1 MDLQPNRNVGLENQL
16 QAIQLG
22 ASLYDRAQTQ
32 KRMME
37 QLQLQTA
44 DQIMR
49 QRQSDLQNKIQSNA
63 YAQALSE
70 QDAQSAEYDTFQKFN
85 EEVGTYFNDPEL
97 TSPMP
102 ALPRFRSKLFNQ
114 QATQAYQG
122 LQQYSPRAKIIKA
135 REQFD
140 KLRAD
145 SVEEMTKQGIDVF
158 DPQTGQINEEVYRTN
173 LPVIREQ
180 MKERQT
186 IKDLGTEM
194 SEEVFQLDKTIPIA
208 ERIKTARTNVE
219 TRRAE
224 RINPSERLKTDIATG
239 AVSDWQELFGTPD
252 ARTAS
257 RIKGSVMQ
265 NDWKYPQQEDG
276 RQIRGDELTA
286 RNSSK
291 LIDELNRFEQTY
303 GKGKIQNYVGIIDG
317 NVEELLRRVKTSKTD
332 EEKNA
337 YGLLQRFQKVFN
349 EEAFATSGKAVTQS
363 EGTRLKKAIG
373 DIKSNN
379 FLNDVNNF
387 ANFAAEDLWN
397 TIDSFKTKY
406 KVTPEQ
412 VKLAND
418 LVGKYNLSFTPFG
431 QQQQLTPAPSAGTA
445 PSLPAG
451 FSSSQTNQIA
461 LPTGWGIK

>member
-1 MDLQPNRNVGLENQL
+1 MADPTLE
-16 QAIQLG
+16 AFQLG

-37 QLQLQTA
+37 QLQMQAA
-44 DQIMR
+44 DQVMR
-49 QRQSDLQNKIQSNA
+49 QRQFDLQNKIQSNA
-63 YAQALSE
+63 YAQALAE
-70 QDAQSAEYDTFQKFN
+70 QEAQAAEYDIFQKFN
-85 EEVGTYFNDPEL
+85 EDVGTYFNDPEL
-97 TSPMP
+97 KSPMP
-102 ALPRFRSKLFNQ
+102 ALPRFKSKVFNQ
-114 QATQAYQG
+114 QAIQAYQG

-135 REQFD
+135 REQFEQ
-140 KLRAD
+140 LRANT
-145 SVEEMTKQGIDVF
+145 VKAMTDEGIDVF
-158 DPQTGQINEEVYRTN
+158 DPQTGQVNEEVYQKY
-173 LPVIREQ
+173 LPIIREQ
-180 MKERQT
+180 LKEKQT

-194 SEEVFQLDKTIPIA
+194 SEEVYQLDKTIPLP
-208 ERIKTARTNVE
+208 ERIKIARANVE
-219 TRRAE
+219 ARRE
-224 RINPSERLKTDIATG
+224 GRTLPSERLKTEVAAGAIA
-239 AVSDWQELFGTPD
+239 DWQELFGTPD
-252 ARTAS
+252 SRTAS
-257 RIKGSVMQ
+257 RIKGSVLQ

-291 LIDELNRFEQTY
+291 LIDELNKFEQTY
-303 GKGKIQNYVGIIDG
+303 GKGKIQKYVGIIDG
-317 NVEELLRRVKTSKTD
+317 NIEELLRRTKEAKTD

-379 FLNDVNNF
+379 FVNDVNNF

-412 VKLAND
+412 VKLANE
-418 LVGKYNLSFTPFG
+418 LVTRYKLPLAPFG
-431 QQQQLTPAPSAGTA
+431 QQRQSRPAGSTGTA

-451 FSSSQTNQIA
+451 VTPFTGSTNVSSGFIYT
-461 LPTGWGIK
+461 P

>member
-1 MDLQPNRNVGLENQL
+1 MADPTLE
-16 QAIQLG
+16 AFQLG

-37 QLQLQTA
+37 QLQMQTA
-44 DQIMR
+44 DQLMR
-49 QRQSDLQNKIQSNA
+49 QRQYDLQNKIQSKA
-63 YAQALSE
+63 YADALAE
-70 QDAQSAEYDTFQKFN
+70 QEAQDAEFDTFQKFN
-85 EEVGTYFNDPEL
+85 EDIGTYFNDPEL
-97 TSPMP
+97 KAPMP
-102 ALPRFRSKLFNQ
+102 ALPRFRSKVFNQ

-135 REQFD
+135 REQFEQ
-140 KLRAD
+140 LRANT
-145 SVEEMTKQGIDVF
+145 VKAMTDEGIDVF
-158 DPQTGQINEEVYRTN
+158 DPQTGQVNEEVYQKN
-173 LPVIREQ
+173 LPLIREQ
-180 MKERQT
+180 LKERQT

-194 SEEVFQLDKTIPIA
+194 SEEVYQLDRTIPLP
-208 ERIKTARTNVE
+208 ERIKTARANVE
-219 TRRAE
+219 ARRAG
-224 RINPSERLKTDIATG
+224 RINPSDSLKITIAND
-239 AVSDWQELFGTPD
+239 AVADWQDLFGTPD

-257 RIKGSVMQ
+257 GIKNNVMQ

-291 LIDELNRFEQTY
+291 LIDELNKFEQTY
-303 GKGKIQNYVGIIDG
+303 GKGKIQKYVGIIDG
-317 NVEELLRRVKTSKTD
+317 NLEELLRRTKEAKTD

-379 FLNDVNNF
+379 FVNDVNNF

-397 TIDSFKTKY
+397 TIDSFKTRY
-406 KVTPEQ
+406 KITREQ

-418 LVGKYNLSFTPFG
+418 LVGRYKLPLTPFG
-431 QQQQLTPAPSAGTA
+431 QQRQSTPAGSTGTA

-451 FSSSQTNQIA
+451 VTPRMNATNSTSGVIYT
-461 LPTGWGIK
+461 P

>member
-1 MDLQPNRNVGLENQL
+1 MADQSL
-16 QAIQLG
+16 QAFQLG
-22 ASLYDRAQTQ
+22 ASLFDRAQTQ
-32 KRMME
+32 QRMVE
-37 QLQLQTA
+37 QLQVQTA
-44 DQIMR
+44 DQLMR
-49 QRQSDLQNKIQSNA
+49 QRQADLQNKIQSNA

-70 QDAQSAEYDTFQKFN
+70 QEAQAAEYDTFQKFN
-85 EEVGTYFNDPEL
+85 EDVGTYFNDPEL
-97 TSPMP
+97 KSPMP
-102 ALPRFRSKLFNQ
+102 ALPRFRSKVFNQ
-114 QATQAYQG
+114 EATRAYQG

-145 SVEEMTKQGIDVF
+145 SIEEMQKQGIDVF

-194 SEEVFQLDKTIPIA
+194 SEEVFLLDKKIPLQ

-219 TRRAE
+219 ARRAE
-224 RINPSERLKTDIATG
+224 RINPSDRMKMDIATN
-239 AVSDWQELFGTPD
+239 AVDDWQELFGPADT
-252 ARTAS
+252 RTAS
-257 RIKGSVMQ
+257 RIKNGVMQ
-265 NDWKYPQQEDG
+265 SDWKYPQQEDG
-276 RQIRGDELTA
+276 RQMRGDELTA

-291 LIDELNRFEQTY
+291 LIDELNKFEQAY
-303 GKGKIQNYVGIIDG
+303 GKGKIQKYVGIIDG
-317 NVEELLRRVKTSKTD
+317 NIEELLRRTKEAKTD
-332 EEKNA
+332 EEKSA

-349 EEAFATSGKAVTQS
+349 DEAFATSGKAVTQS

-379 FLNDVNNF
+379 FINDVNNF
-387 ANFAAEDLWN
+387 ANFAAEDLWG

-412 VKLAND
+412 VKLANE
-418 LVGKYNLSFTPFG
+418 LVVKYKLPLTPFG
-431 QQQQLTPAPSAGTA
+431 RQQQAAPTAPQTTTTPAATDFRSKY
-445 PSLPAG
+445 
-451 FSSSQTNQIA
+451 NY
-461 LPTGWGIK
+461 

>member
-1 MDLQPNRNVGLENQL
+1 MADPTLE
-16 QAIQLG
+16 AFQLG

-37 QLQLQTA
+37 QFQMQTA
-44 DQIMR
+44 DQLMR
-49 QRQSDLQNKIQSNA
+49 QRQFDLQNKIQSKA
-63 YAQALSE
+63 YADALAEQEAQA
-70 QDAQSAEYDTFQKFN
+70 AEYDIFQKFN
-85 EEVGTYFNDPEL
+85 EDIGTYFNDPEL
-97 TSPMP
+97 KAPMP
-102 ALPRFRSKLFNQ
+102 ALPRFRSKVFNQ
-114 QATQAYQG
+114 QAIQAYQG

-135 REQFD
+135 REQFEQ
-140 KLRAD
+140 LRANT
-145 SVEEMTKQGIDVF
+145 VKAMTDEGIDVF
-158 DPQTGQINEEVYRTN
+158 DPQTGQVNEEVYQKN
-173 LPVIREQ
+173 LPLIREQ
-180 MKERQT
+180 LKEKQT
-186 IKDLGTEM
+186 IKELGTEM
-194 SEEVFQLDKTIPIA
+194 SEEVFLLDKKIPLQ
-208 ERIKTARTNVE
+208 ERIKTARANVE
-219 TRRAE
+219 ARRAG
-224 RINPSERLKTDIATG
+224 RINPSDSMKITIAND
-239 AVSDWQELFGTPD
+239 AVADWQELFGTPD

-257 RIKGSVMQ
+257 GIKNNVMQ

-291 LIDELNRFEQTY
+291 LINELNKFEQTY
-303 GKGKIQNYVGIIDG
+303 GKGKIQKYVGIIDG
-317 NVEELLRRVKTSKTD
+317 NIEELLRRTKEAKTD

-379 FLNDVNNF
+379 FVNDVNNF

-397 TIDSFKTKY
+397 TIDSFKTRY
-406 KVTPEQ
+406 KITREQ

-418 LVGKYNLSFTPFG
+418 LVGRYRLPLTPFG
-431 QQQQLTPAPSAGTA
+431 QQRQSPPAGSTGTA

-451 FSSSQTNQIA
+451 VTPFTGSTNVSSGFIYT
-461 LPTGWGIK
+461 P

>member
-1 MDLQPNRNVGLENQL
+1 MADETLKACE
-16 QAIQLG
+16 LG

-37 QLQLQTA
+37 QMQMNAAQ
-44 DQIMR
+44 QVMQ
-49 QRQSDLQNKIQSNA
+49 QRQYDLQNKIQSNA
-63 YAQALSE
+63 YAQALAE
-70 QDAQSAEYDTFQKFN
+70 QEAQAAEYDTFQKFN
-85 EEVGTYFNDPEL
+85 EDVGTYFNDPEL
-97 TSPMP
+97 KSPMP
-102 ALPRFRSKLFNQ
+102 ALPRFRSKVFNQ
-114 QATQAYQG
+114 EATRAYQG

-145 SVEEMTKQGIDVF
+145 SIEEMQKQGIDVF

-194 SEEVFQLDKTIPIA
+194 SEEVFLLDKKIPLQ
-208 ERIKTARTNVE
+208 ERIKTARANVE
-219 TRRAE
+219 ARRAE
-224 RINPSERLKTDIATG
+224 RINPSDRMKMDIATN
-239 AVSDWQELFGTPD
+239 AVDDWQELFGPADT
-252 ARTAS
+252 RTAS
-257 RIKGSVMQ
+257 RIKNGVMQ
-265 NDWKYPQQEDG
+265 SDWKYPQQEDG
-276 RQIRGDELTA
+276 RQMRGDELTA

-291 LIDELNRFEQTY
+291 LIDELNKFEQAY
-303 GKGKIQNYVGIIDG
+303 GKGKIQKYVGIIDG
-317 NVEELLRRVKTSKTD
+317 NIEELLRRTKEAKTD
-332 EEKNA
+332 EEKSA

-349 EEAFATSGKAVTQS
+349 DEAFATSGKAVTQS

-379 FLNDVNNF
+379 FINDVNNF
-387 ANFAAEDLWN
+387 ANFAAEDLWG

-412 VKLAND
+412 VKLANE
-418 LVGKYNLSFTPFG
+418 LVVKYKLPLTPFG
-431 QQQQLTPAPSAGTA
+431 QQQQAAPSAPTA
-445 PSLPAG
+445 VATPSLPPGVTRLTGA
-451 FSSSQTNQIA
+451 TNATSGVIYT
-461 LPTGWGIK
+461 P

>member
-49 QRQSDLQNKIQSNA
+49 QRQADLQNKIQSNV

-239 AVSDWQELFGTPD
+239 AVADWQELFGTPD

-257 RIKGSVMQ
+257 TIKGNVLQS
-265 NDWKYPQQEDG
+265 DWKYPSGDDG
-276 RQIRGDELTA
+276 KVISGDYSTA
-286 RNSSK
+286 QKSAK
-291 LIDELNRFEQTY
+291 LIDELNKFEKMY
-303 GKGKIQNYVGIIDG
+303 GKNKIQNYVGIIDG
-317 NVEELLRRVKTSKTD
+317 NLEELLRRAKTAKT
-332 EEKNA
+332 EEERNA
-337 YGLLQRFQKVFN
+337 YSLLQRFQKTFN
-349 EEAFATSGKAVTQS
+349 DEAFATSGKAVTQS
-363 EGTRLKKAIG
+363 EGTRLKAAIG

-379 FLNDVNNF
+379 FVNDVNNF
-387 ANFAAEDLWN
+387 AMFAGEDLYN
-397 TIDSFKTKY
+397 TVDQFKTRY
-406 KVTPEQ
+406 KITREQ
-412 VKLAND
+412 VKLANE
-418 LVGKYNLSFTPFG
+418 LVGKYSLSFTPFG
-431 QQQQLTPAPSAGTA
+431 QQQQSVPAPSIGTA

>member
-1 MDLQPNRNVGLENQL
+1 MADETL
-16 QAIQLG
+16 QAFQLG

-37 QLQLQTA
+37 QFQMQTA

-49 QRQSDLQNKIQSNA
+49 QRQFDLQNKIQSKA
-63 YAQALSE
+63 YADALAEQEAQA
-70 QDAQSAEYDTFQKFN
+70 AEYDIFQKFN
-85 EEVGTYFNDPEL
+85 EDIGTYFNDPEL
-97 TSPMP
+97 KAPMP
-102 ALPRFRSKLFNQ
+102 ALPRFRSKVFNQ
-114 QATQAYQG
+114 QAIQAYQG

-135 REQFD
+135 REQFEQ
-140 KLRAD
+140 LRANT
-145 SVEEMTKQGIDVF
+145 VKAMTDEGIDVF
-158 DPQTGQINEEVYRTN
+158 DPQTGQVIEEVYQKN
-173 LPVIREQ
+173 LPLIREQ
-180 MKERQT
+180 LKEKQA
-186 IKDLGTEM
+186 IKELGTEM
-194 SEEVFQLDKTIPIA
+194 SEEVFLLDKKIPLQ
-208 ERIKTARTNVE
+208 ERIKTARANVE
-219 TRRAE
+219 ARRAG
-224 RINPSERLKTDIATG
+224 RINPSDSMKITIAND
-239 AVSDWQELFGTPD
+239 AVADWQELFGTPD

-257 RIKGSVMQ
+257 GIKNNVMQ

-291 LIDELNRFEQTY
+291 LIDELNKFEQTY
-303 GKGKIQNYVGIIDG
+303 GKGKIQKYVGIIDG
-317 NVEELLRRVKTSKTD
+317 NLEELLRRAKEAKTD

-379 FLNDVNNF
+379 FVNDVNNF

-397 TIDSFKTKY
+397 TIDSFKTRY
-406 KVTPEQ
+406 KITREQ

-418 LVGKYNLSFTPFG
+418 LVGRYKLPLTPFG
-431 QQQQLTPAPSAGTA
+431 QQRQSAPAGSTGTA
-445 PSLPAG
+445 PSLPPGVTPRANAT
-451 FSSSQTNQIA
+451 SSTSGVIYT
-461 LPTGWGIK
+461 P